1 MKQLIRLLNR
11 LIPPQRPLRSCL
23 QRQLNAQGQRVERSP
38 YQLDQ
43 FPFPMSLAHRVRR
56 VIT

>member
-11 LIPPQRPLRSCL
+11 LIPAQRPLCSCL
-23 QRQLNAQGQRVERSP
+23 QRQLNAQGLRAERNP

-43 FPFPMSLAHRVRR
+43 SPFPMSPAHRVRR

>member
-11 LIPPQRPLRSCL
+11 LIPAQRPLCSCL
-23 QRQLNAQGQRVERSP
+23 QRQLNAQGLRAERNP

-43 FPFPMSLAHRVRR
+43 SPFPMSLAHRVRR